1 MLAISATIFCD
12 EVLAQLPSC
21 IVIELPSEAAPLQ
34 APTGAVVFDNKR
46 LKPPAR
52 RGSHEPSEKDT
63 PVSQTPR
70 ESVFAS
76 DPSLATYCGAVIKSL
91 SWPQWSGTNDPPH
104 RWGFFVCYPVKGGG
118 PQSLLKVG
126 GPTV

>member
-1 MLAISATIFCD
+1 PIGASPRRGLKNAMLVSFLLIMLAISSTIFCD

-21 IVIELPSEAAPLQ
+21 IVIELPSETARLQ
-34 APTGAVVFDNKR
+34 APRGAVVFDNKR

-52 RGSHEPSEKDT
+52 RGSHEPTEKDT

-76 DPSLATYCGAVIKSL
+76 DPNLATYCGAVIKSL
-91 SWPQWSGTNDPPH
+91 S
-104 RWGFFVCYPVKGGG
+104 
-118 PQSLLKVG
+118 
-126 GPTV
+126 